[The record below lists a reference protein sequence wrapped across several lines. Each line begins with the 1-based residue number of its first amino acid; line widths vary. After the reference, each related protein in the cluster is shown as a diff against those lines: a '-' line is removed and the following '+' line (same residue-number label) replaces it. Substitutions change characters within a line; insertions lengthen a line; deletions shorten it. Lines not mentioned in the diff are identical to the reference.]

1 MVGLKRAEIHRFEEF
16 GRKFLLDVKKN
27 SVYIIDDLTF
37 DLLGLCSQPM
47 EEAQI
52 FDRLAAV
59 YSTASIREAINFLKH
74 KGILMTG
81 EEPTEL
87 TFQPLTNKF
96 SITLNVAQS
105 CNLRCRYCYVEKAPT
120 GSRGSLMSE
129 ATAKKGIDFILSF
142 DELESLG
149 VSFYGGEPLLNY
161 PVVKSA
167 MQYASRRAEE
177 IGLEDVEFHI
187 TTNGTLLSDEIL
199 DFFKNYNIN
208 VLISLDGPP
217 EVHDSK
223 RIFPNG
229 DGTHQIVLKNLKNLL
244 ATEGIHHVSASAVI
258 TKDHRLRDAYE
269 YLSQFDFKDVKISY
283 VRYQDGGEF
292 ALSESQKQL
301 YLKDMR
307 EIAKDCLEKISRGER
322 PPYYNFETKILQ
334 LWKGSRKRYFCPAGI
349 RRFGIS
355 PKGDIHPCGVAAA
368 QGIHR
373 IGDVHT
379 GLYAEKTKRFLQKIS
394 LENREECTNCWARYL
409 CAGGCFLLL
418 VRDYDAKRRC
428 EINLRNTELAI
439 AIFALIREK
448 NELLLS
454 SLLDPSFLPR
464 LRKIFPVL
472 DD

>member
-1 MVGLKRAEIHRFEEF
+1 MVELKRAEIHRFEEF
-16 GRKFLLDVKKN
+16 GKKFLLDVKRN
-27 SVYIIDDLTF
+27 SVYIIDELTF

-47 EEAQI
+47 EERQI
-52 FDRLAAV
+52 FEKLAAV
-59 YSTASIREAINFLKH
+59 YSADSIRGTLNFLKDNR
-74 KGILMTG
+74 ILIAE

-129 ATAKKGIDFILSF
+129 VTAKKGIDFILGF

-167 MQYASRRAEE
+167 MLYASRRAEE
-177 IGLEDVEFHI
+177 MGLGEVEFHI

-199 DFFKNYNIN
+199 EFFKDYNIN

-223 RIFPNG
+223 RVFPNG
-229 DGTHQIVLKNLKNLL
+229 YGTHQIVQNNLKKLL
-244 ATEGIHHVSASAVI
+244 ATEGIHHVSASAVV
-258 TKDHRLRDAYE
+258 TRDHRLRDAYE
-269 YLSQFDFKDVKISY
+269 YLSQFDLRDIKISY

-292 ALSESQKQL
+292 ALTESQKQL
-301 YLKDMR
+301 YLSDMR
-307 EIAKDCLEKISRGER
+307 EIARDCIEKISRGER

-334 LWKGSRKRYFCPAGI
+334 LWKGSRKKYFCPAGI

-355 PKGDIHPCGVAAA
+355 PNGDIYPCGVAAA
-368 QGIHR
+368 QGVHR
-373 IGDVHT
+373 IGDVHN

-394 LENREECTNCWARYL
+394 IENRDECANCWARYL

-418 VRDYDAKRRC
+418 VRDYDSKRRC

-454 SLLDPSFLPR
+454 SLLDPTFLPR
-464 LRKIFPVL
+464 LRKLIPVL